1 MLRQNQRFLTQLY
14 ILADLAIA
22 LVAFLL
28 SYWLRFTSGYFEFQ
42 PSLPFMD
49 YLLWGTIYSF
59 ASVLIG
65 FYMQFY
71 TPKRRKKFTSDI
83 IKIIQIQGI
92 SLLALLSML
101 YFANES
107 NISRQ
112 FIILFV
118 VVNIALKMAY
128 RFIVKMLLNKLRH
141 RGYNKRFIL
150 IIGAGTL
157 GKSFYSKLTQNSSF
171 GYDVL
176 GFLDD
181 YQTSHNEDQIGYKP
195 ILGTVERL
203 EEILNDYPV
212 DEVIIALPLT
222 AHKKLATI
230 ISTCEKVGVKTLII
244 PDYFDL
250 LPARPFFD
258 NFAGI
263 PLISVRDIPLD
274 ELSSKFVKRVFDI
287 VFALFAIII
296 TSPIML
302 IAYIGIKIT
311 SPGPALFKQERVG
324 LNRKNFYMYKFRSMH
339 VSSGEVS
346 DTQWTVEND
355 PRRTKFGSLLRKTSI
370 DELPQFF
377 NVLFGHMSVVG
388 PRPERPFFVD
398 QFKED
403 IPKYMIKHQVRPGIT
418 GWAQVNGLRG
428 DTSIE
433 ERIAHDLYY
442 IENWKFIFDI
452 KIVWLTVFKGL
463 VNRHAY

>member
-1 MLRQNQRFLTQLY
+1 MLRQNQKFLTQLY
-14 ILADLAIA
+14 ILADLVIA
-22 LVAFLL
+22 LIAFLL
-28 SYWLRFTSGYFEFQ
+28 SYWLRFTSGLLEFQ

-49 YLLWGTIYSF
+49 YVLWGTIYSF
-59 ASVLIG
+59 AAVLIG
-65 FYMQFY
+65 FYLQFY
-71 TPKRRKKFTSDI
+71 APKRRKRFASDI
-83 IKIIQIQGI
+83 FKITQIQAL

-107 NISRQ
+107 HISRQ
-112 FIILFV
+112 FIIMFV
-118 VVNIALKMAY
+118 LVNIVLKIAY
-128 RFIVKMLLNKLRH
+128 RFIVKLTLSILRKN
-141 RGYNKRFIL
+141 GYNKRYIL
-150 IIGAGTL
+150 ILGAGTL
-157 GKSFYSKLTQNSSF
+157 GKNFYDKLKQNSSF

-181 YQTSHNEDQIGYKP
+181 YQTSHNEFEKEYKP

-203 EEILNDYPV
+203 AEILDQHQI

-222 AHKKLATI
+222 AHKKLSKI

-263 PLISVRDIPLD
+263 PLINVRDIPLD
-274 ELSSKFVKRVFDI
+274 ELSSKCIKRVFDI
-287 VFALFAIII
+287 VFALLAIII

-311 SPGPALFKQERVG
+311 SPGPVLFKQERVG
-324 LNRKNFYMYKFRSMH
+324 LNRKNFNMYKFRSMH

-355 PRRTKFGSLLRKTSI
+355 PRRTKFGAFLRKTSI

-403 IPKYMIKHQVRPGIT
+403 IPRYMIKHQVRPGIT

-433 ERIAHDLYY
+433 ERIKHDLYY
-442 IENWKFIFDI
+442 IENWKFFFDI
-452 KIVWLTVFKGL
+452 KIVWLTVFKGM